1 MLVGGFLLL
10 VTASSFIS
18 FIRGT
23 TGRSR
28 CLQLKE
34 KPTAANRLRLVL
46 FLPSATGRREK
57 LFSFF
62 FLLLLHT
69 RGRFSSVSA
78 GSAST
83 WNIFFQKK
91 KKNSQ
96 ISRRCRYVSSSFAC
110 AQSNQKVKNGGTQ
123 RRLFLGE
130 LRESKRS
137 AFRPL
142 NDAILSR
149 YQRQQQAP
157 SVHVWVIV
165 LFVLSFVVQLSRTY
179 LFKCVA
185 MAWNC
190 SNVNE
195 SILSKFNGNNWT
207 IYCHINQI
215 IFN

>member
-1 MLVGGFLLL
+1 ML

-57 LFSFF
+57 LFSIFF
-62 FLLLLHT
+62 FCYCCTHAAAFLLFPPVAHQLE
-69 RGRFSSVSA
+69 
-78 GSAST
+78 
-83 WNIFFQKK
+83 IFFSKKFTNFTTMSLREQLICMRSVKSKGQK
-91 KKNSQ
+91 
-96 ISRRCRYVSSSFAC
+96 RRHTTA
-110 AQSNQKVKNGGTQ
+110 T
-123 RRLFLGE
+123 FLGE

-157 SVHVWVIV
+157 SVHV
-165 LFVLSFVVQLSRTY
+165 
-179 LFKCVA
+179 
-185 MAWNC
+185 
-190 SNVNE
+190 
-195 SILSKFNGNNWT
+195 
-207 IYCHINQI
+207 
-215 IFN
+215 